1 MTQVEDALNN
11 YHSLSD
17 YDRDGLLDLIYRK
30 IERGDYE
37 ELEVKNLILKL
48 DDLVIN
54 GGNSGIEYNYFMILG
69 LAATLTT
76 AQTVA
81 IAITMR
87 RLDKLHPDSLYEAL
101 EIISESDKA
110 DKSTILSKFIRHKED
125 SISNL
130 ASKLLNQ
137 NKHGR

>member
-11 YHSLSD
+11 YQSLSD

-37 ELEVKNLILKL
+37 ELEVNNLILKL

-54 GGNSGIEYNYFMILG
+54 GENPEIEYNYFMILG

-76 AQTVA
+76 AQAVA

-110 DKSTILSKFIRHKED
+110 DKLIILSKFIRHKEE

-137 NKHGR
+137 NRHDR

>member
-11 YHSLSD
+11 YQSLSD
-17 YDRDGLLDLIYRK
+17 YDRDGLLDLIYRR

-37 ELEVKNLILKL
+37 ELEVNNLILKL

-54 GGNSGIEYNYFMILG
+54 GENPDIEYSYFMVLG

-76 AQTVA
+76 AQAVA
-81 IAITMR
+81 IAITTR
-87 RLDKLHPDSLYEAL
+87 RLDKLHPDSLYQAL

-110 DKSTILSKFIRHKED
+110 DKLIILSKFTHHKEE

-130 ASKLLNQ
+130 ANKLLNQ
-137 NKHGR
+137 NKHDR

>member
-11 YHSLSD
+11 YQSLSD

-37 ELEVKNLILKL
+37 ELEVNNLILKL

-54 GGNSGIEYNYFMILG
+54 GENPDIEYNYFIILG

-76 AQTVA
+76 AQAVA

-110 DKSTILSKFIRHKED
+110 DKLIILSKFINHKEE

-137 NKHGR
+137 NKHDR